1 MRIWSVSF
9 LTLVSFDGVLT
20 ELARN
25 LGREDISQM
34 LIGIHAD
41 ENWWTNA
48 CVNLLAVKSRS
59 NAMKKSSF
67 CKFAQF
73 KQVSDSE
80 GAWRMNYDSLVAK
93 SKFLII
99 DDAVHSWPGSNYGL
113 LQLPWSPE

>member
-41 ENWWTNA
+41 ENW
-48 CVNLLAVKSRS
+48 
-59 NAMKKSSF
+59 
-67 CKFAQF
+67 
-73 KQVSDSE
+73 
-80 GAWRMNYDSLVAK
+80 
-93 SKFLII
+93 
-99 DDAVHSWPGSNYGL
+99 
-113 LQLPWSPE
+113 